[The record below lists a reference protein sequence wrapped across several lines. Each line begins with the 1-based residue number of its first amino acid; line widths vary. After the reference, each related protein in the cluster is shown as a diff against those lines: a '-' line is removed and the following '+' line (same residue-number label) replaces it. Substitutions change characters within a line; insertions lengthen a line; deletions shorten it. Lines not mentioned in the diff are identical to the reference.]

1 MGYLTNLFKKTG
13 KPAILFNLMFDKVI
27 LPSKAHTGIF
37 EDAAYD
43 LFPFIPMNESDKN
56 TDSLEEIILFP
67 GERRSIRT
75 GLRAI
80 IPEGYWI
87 KFHERS
93 GLANKGIHVMGGV
106 IDNAYTGE
114 WRVILYNSDTNPITL
129 PVNKAITQFT
139 LEKLTRSEIIEIG
152 DIDFTVASRCME
164 RGEKGFGS
172 SDVKS

>member
-1 MGYLTNLFKKTG
+1 MGYITNRFQKYS
-13 KPAILFNLMFDKVI
+13 KPTILFNLLFNKVI
-27 LPSKAHTGIF
+27 VPSKAHTGSF

-43 LFPFIPMNESDKN
+43 LFPFIPMNEDKD
-56 TDSLEEIILFP
+56 TDSLEEIVLFP
-67 GERRSIRT
+67 GERRLIRT

-80 IPEGYWI
+80 IPEGYWV

-114 WRVILYNSDTNPITL
+114 WRVILYNSDSNPITL
-129 PVNKAITQFT
+129 PANKAITQFS
-139 LEKLTRSEIIEIG
+139 LEKLTESAVDTIT
-152 DIDFTVASRCME
+152 DDAFDKKASNMS

>member
-13 KPAILFNLMFDKVI
+13 KPAILFNLMFNKVI

-43 LFPFIPMNESDKN
+43 LFPFLTMNESDKN
-56 TDSLEEIILFP
+56 TDSLEEIVLFP
-67 GERRSIRT
+67 GERRLIRT

-114 WRVILYNSDTNPITL
+114 WRVILYNSDSNPITL
-129 PVNKAITQFT
+129 PVNKAITQFS
-139 LEKLTRSEIIEIG
+139 LEKLTQSG
-152 DIDFTVASRCME
+152 IDTIDDSLFDKKASNMS